1 MGRLHPF
8 LTSFQPFSH
17 HRVRT
22 VDDREADQRKAARR
36 RAVIAFVAAGV
47 LVLVSVIGLAWT
59 DDGPGRH
66 GRDRSPAPGWNDA
79 PGRSDAPGW
88 NDAGREGWG
97 GHGDSGRSRSGG
109 GDGHRPG
116 AGDRMPGSGAGW
128 GQSGGAGGVN
138 GQGVDNGRRGDR
150 SGGRD
155 GTLESPD
162 TSDGADAS
170 TTTTTPPVGN

>member
-1 MGRLHPF
+1 M
-8 LTSFQPFSH
+8 
-17 HRVRT
+17 
-22 VDDREADQRKAARR
+22 DEAQRKAARR

-66 GRDRSPAPGWNDA
+66 GRDRNPAPGWDGM
-79 PGRSDAPGW
+79 PGR
-88 NDAGREGWG
+88 NDAGRGGWG
-97 GHGDSGRSRSGG
+97 GYGDSDQRRSGSS
-109 GDGHRPG
+109 DGHRPG
-116 AGDRMPGSGAGW
+116 AGDQMPGSGAGW
-128 GQSGGAGGVN
+128 GRPGGAGGAN
-138 GQGVDNGRRGDR
+138 GQGVDDGRRGDR

-155 GTLESPD
+155 GTQESPD